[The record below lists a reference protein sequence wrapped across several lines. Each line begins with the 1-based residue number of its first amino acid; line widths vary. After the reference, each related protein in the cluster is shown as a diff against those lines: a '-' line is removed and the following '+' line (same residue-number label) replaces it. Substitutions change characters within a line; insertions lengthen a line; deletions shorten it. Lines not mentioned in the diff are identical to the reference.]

1 MGEIETLTAALAGHY
16 AIQREIGAGGM
27 ATVYLAHDVRHDR
40 DVAIKVVHPDLGAVL
55 GGERFL
61 AEIKTTAKLQHPH
74 ILPLL
79 DSGNANGLLFYV
91 MPMVAGES
99 LRQRL
104 DREKQLPIPE
114 AVRIAGEVASALDY
128 AHRHGVIHRDIK
140 PENILLHDG
149 QALVADFGIALAVQS
164 AGGARMTQTGLS
176 LGTPQ
181 YMSPEQAMGERSID
195 ARSDIYALGA
205 VTYEMLA
212 GDAPFTGS
220 SVQAIVAKVLAE
232 RPTPLHTLRD
242 TVPPAVEHAVL
253 TALAKLPAD
262 RFATAAEFG
271 QALSDDAVGAAGHRR
286 RAHPASA
293 AGAGAARRARWLQ
306 WAWIPAALIGVFAG
320 TLHRPRGAEPEP
332 PLRASLLPPT
342 GCDFG
347 DVATSNLMQLS
358 PDGAAMV
365 FVVRCAGAQSLWI
378 RTLATGAMRALPGT
392 ANAIYPFWSPDGQSL
407 GFFADGRLKRI
418 DLASGAIRDLAP
430 ALNGR
435 GGTWNRDGVIL
446 YAPDLNT
453 SIYRV
458 SAAGGDARPETSKP
472 AGEARTYRL
481 PYFLPDGRH
490 FLFVE
495 GGGVGQA
502 GAEVVGELGSNRTR
516 RLLDVPSNVAFADG
530 RLFYVQDGAL
540 FARPFSPGTATFSGS
555 AVAVAPGIESWPF
568 KYIGNFSPA
577 GDLLVYRGP
586 LGRERRMV
594 WFNPAT
600 QTQVAVVPPGPYAYV
615 GLSPDGRQILTERS
629 EPDSP
634 LVDVWLYQ
642 LAAQRWTQFTTHPDV
657 YYAAAWSP
665 DGSRIAV
672 QPAGD
677 TVTRIVSVDQRPITS
692 YASGLTGPGL
702 IDTWSPDGSF
712 AVGTRQVTAT
722 GFDLIRFRFAA
733 QPAGPEVLL
742 AAPGD
747 QMSPRISPS
756 GRLLAYLSN
765 QTGDWEVYLTALP
778 DADGQQPVSQNGA
791 WSAGT
796 GQADPLTWSRDGRTL
811 YFVDATQHLMSAA
824 VAAGPPVQIGR
835 PTPVPGAPVGVVSLS
850 AAPDG
855 RLLLLYDDNQHPV
868 PATVIANWPAI
879 LRSR

>member
-1 MGEIETLTAALAGHY
+1 MGEIETLTAALTGRYEIA
-16 AIQREIGAGGM
+16 REIGAGGM

-40 DVAIKVVHPDLGAVL
+40 DVAIKVLHPDLGAAL
-55 GGERFL
+55 GGDRFL
-61 AEIKTTAKLQHPH
+61 TEIKTTAKLQHPH

-79 DSGNANGLLFYV
+79 DSGNANGLLYYV

-128 AHRHGVIHRDIK
+128 AHRQGVIHRDIK

-164 AGGARMTQTGLS
+164 AAGARMTQTGLS

-181 YMSPEQAMGERSID
+181 YMSPEQAMGERTID

-242 TVPPAVEHAVL
+242 TVPPEVEDAVL

-262 RFATAAEFG
+262 RFATAAAFG
-271 QALSDDAVGAAGHRR
+271 QALTENGASGARHTRH
-286 RAHPASA
+286 AASA
-293 AGAGAARRARWLQ
+293 IGTRAGRRARWLH
-306 WAWIPAALIGVFAG
+306 WAWLPAVLFGVLAG
-320 TLHRPRGAEPEP
+320 VLLRPRDAAPDS

-342 GCDFG
+342 GCEFG

-358 PDGAAMV
+358 PNGAMMA
-365 FVVRCAGAQSLWI
+365 FVVQCAGVQSLWI
-378 RTLATGAMRALPGT
+378 RTIATGAMRALSGT
-392 ANAIYPFWSPDGQSL
+392 ANAIYPFWSPDAQSL

-418 DLASGAIRDLAP
+418 DLASGAILDLAP

-435 GGTWNRDGVIL
+435 GGTWNSDGVIL
-446 YAPDLNT
+446 YTPDIST
-453 SIYRV
+453 QIYRV
-458 SAAGGDARPETSKP
+458 SAAGGDSRPEVSIPNGKGP
-472 AGEARTYRL
+472 SQRL

-490 FLFVE
+490 FLVAE
-495 GGGVGQA
+495 GGSVGNS
-502 GAEVVGELGSNRTR
+502 GAVVVGELGSTHTR
-516 RLLDVPSNVAFADG
+516 RLLDVPSNVALADG

-540 FARPFSPGTATFSGS
+540 FARPFSPNTATFSGP
-555 AVAVAPGIESWPF
+555 AVALAPGIESWSF
-568 KYIGNFSPA
+568 KYIGNFSAA
-577 GDLLVYRGP
+577 GNLLIFRGP

-600 QTQVAVVPPGPYAYV
+600 QTQVAVVPPGPYQYV
-615 GLSPDGRQILTERS
+615 ALSPDGRQILTTRS

-642 LAAQRWTQFTTHPDV
+642 LAAQRWTRLTTHPAV
-657 YYAAAWSP
+657 YYGAEWSP
-665 DGSRIAV
+665 DGSRMAV
-672 QPAGD
+672 EAAGD
-677 TVTRIVSVDQRPITS
+677 TVAHIIAADQRIVAS
-692 YASGLTGPGL
+692 YAFESWQAML
-702 IDTWSPDGSF
+702 IDSWSPDGSF
-712 AVGTRQVTAT
+712 AVGTRQFSGT
-722 GFDLIRFRFAA
+722 GWDLIRFRFAA
-733 QPAGPEVLL
+733 QSAGPEVLF

-747 QMSPRISPS
+747 QATPRISPS

-765 QTGDWEVYLTALP
+765 QTGDWEVDLTTLP
-778 DADGQQPVSQNGA
+778 DATGQQPVSQNGA

-796 GQADPLTWSRDGRTL
+796 GQADPLAWSRDGRTL
-811 YFVDATQHLMSAA
+811 YFVDATQHLMSATI
-824 VAAGPPVQIGR
+824 AAGSPVQIGR
-835 PTPVPGAPVGVVSLS
+835 PAPVLGAPVGVVSVS

-868 PATVIANWPAI
+868 PATVIANWPAM
-879 LRSR
+879 LRNR